1 MPRSQLAIN
10 CPQALLERL
19 RSAAQQQH
27 TTVTALVLGWLEAGL
42 DGRLDAPRS
51 ASSSDLDQRLAAV
64 EQRLGALQEWEAK
77 QRTDGAPSGNQN
89 AAREK
94 TTSSDTGSC
103 LRDSAKVLTTAE
115 LADHLELKRGGL
127 NMRLRRHNAGLGYE
141 LEGWR
146 IIGKAKP
153 ARGGPEQWQWQAI

>member
-10 CPQALLERL
+10 CPQELLERL
-19 RSAAQQQH
+19 RSAAQQQR
-27 TTVTALVLGWLEAGL
+27 TTVTALVLGWAEAGL
-42 DGRLDAPRS
+42 DGRLDAPRP
-51 ASSSDLDQRLAAV
+51 ASSSGLEQRLEAV
-64 EQRLGALQEWEAK
+64 EQRLDALDQGDNVTLKKLANGHLKDESNGDNITLK
-77 QRTDGAPSGNQN
+77 VSTSG
-89 AAREK
+89 K
-94 TTSSDTGSC
+94 I
-103 LRDSAKVLTTAE
+103 LTTAE

-146 IIGKAKP
+146 IIGKATP